1 MAVEVVI
8 ENSTIELYPFM
19 FDIDRYRL
27 GVMGHNDM
35 AMNLNYHISVLKSPL
50 PFKFGINIKGTPDNM
65 KIRTGG
71 AKFKENM
78 VGERQE
84 IAANTRINI
93 VQQME
98 SVFKKGISKA
108 RLGAL
113 EMKGSEKGKSSKE
126 LLDNFDNEGLSLADS
141 LRLIRQ
147 GLIENPDTLRFPV
160 KAIDH

>member
-1 MAVEVVI
+1 
-8 ENSTIELYPFM
+8 M

-50 PFKFGINIKGTPDNM
+50 PFKFGINIKGTPDKM

-78 VGERQE
+78 IGERQA

-113 EMKGSEKGKSSKE
+113 EMKGSEKVKSSKE
-126 LLDNFDNEGLSLADS
+126 LLENFENEGLSVADS

-160 KAIDH
+160 KALAD